1 MVLVGVC
8 SDDPKRIMEIIR
20 KNRGRKHFEPIE
32 AVKEKNL
39 LSLRIRIEKYTLFQ
53 WIFKHQKYHF
63 LIS

>member
-39 LSLRIRIEKYTLFQ
+39 LSLRIRIEKYTLFNGYSNTKS
-53 WIFKHQKYHF
+53 ITF
-63 LIS
+63 L